1 MEIKEAIVS
10 ALKEYIFPE
19 LQDIKREQKE
29 LKGDIKEL
37 RGEVK
42 AISTRLGEHNAHLID
57 QSRRIDELRAEIT
70 LKIDGLRIEIT
81 QNIREVKSELSGRMD
96 KFDGRMDKFD
106 GRMDK
111 FDGRMDKFDIQLD
124 KVNEKIDKIHI
135 DLIMRNDETNRA
147 IARLYEVIV
156 RKDEHQLVMDRVARL
171 EQKME
176 GLLERKAA

>member
-1 MEIKEAIVS
+1 MEKNAMEIKEAIVS

-106 GRMDK
+106 
-111 FDGRMDKFDIQLD
+111 IQLD